1 MISIKELTKQTGVS
15 VRTMRYYDEINL
27 LPPAGKTEGGHRLYS
42 EKEIKKLQEIQ
53 FLKSLGFRLIEIKEM
68 LSDKNWDWEIG
79 LKNQLNYILQEKQ
92 RIIQIE
98 KTLKG
103 LLNTLKIENS
113 VDLTYIN
120 KLIQLYQSKNEQQN
134 IFRDKYFHQG
144 ERKLLN
150 KLPKMD
156 SDDPHSLEWIS
167 YLVDLK
173 KFKHKGANSPEIQQI
188 IHCMYEKAID
198 TFGEN
203 DDFFYKLWEIRKS
216 PEKSTKMGFYPI
228 EQDILNLIEEAW
240 DFYENKRN

>member
-1 MISIKELTKQTGVS
+1 
-15 VRTMRYYDEINL
+15 
-27 LPPAGKTEGGHRLYS
+27 
-42 EKEIKKLQEIQ
+42 
-53 FLKSLGFRLIEIKEM
+53 M

-134 IFRDKYFHQG
+134 IFRDIYFHLG
-144 ERKLLN
+144 EMKLLN

-156 SDDPHSLEWIS
+156 IDDLHSLQWIS
-167 YLVDLK
+167 YLVDL
-173 KFKHKGANSPEIQQI
+173 
-188 IHCMYEKAID
+188 
-198 TFGEN
+198 
-203 DDFFYKLWEIRKS
+203 
-216 PEKSTKMGFYPI
+216 
-228 EQDILNLIEEAW
+228 
-240 DFYENKRN
+240 

>member
-1 MISIKELTKQTGVS
+1 
-15 VRTMRYYDEINL
+15 
-27 LPPAGKTEGGHRLYS
+27 
-42 EKEIKKLQEIQ
+42 
-53 FLKSLGFRLIEIKEM
+53 M
-68 LSDKNWDWEIG
+68 LSHKNWEWEIE
-79 LKNQLNYILQEKQ
+79 LKNQLNYIMQEKQ

-144 ERKLLN
+144 ERKLLY
-150 KLPKMD
+150 KLPNMD

-173 KFKHKGANSPEIQQI
+173 
-188 IHCMYEKAID
+188 
-198 TFGEN
+198 
-203 DDFFYKLWEIRKS
+203 
-216 PEKSTKMGFYPI
+216 
-228 EQDILNLIEEAW
+228 
-240 DFYENKRN
+240 

>member
-42 EKEIKKLQEIQ
+42 EKELKKLQEIQ

-120 KLIQLYQSKNEQQN
+120 KLIQLYQSKNRSE
-134 IFRDKYFHQG
+134 
-144 ERKLLN
+144 ERRVGK
-150 KLPKMD
+150 
-156 SDDPHSLEWIS
+156 E
-167 YLVDLK
+167 
-173 KFKHKGANSPEIQQI
+173 
-188 IHCMYEKAID
+188 
-198 TFGEN
+198 
-203 DDFFYKLWEIRKS
+203 
-216 PEKSTKMGFYPI
+216 
-228 EQDILNLIEEAW
+228 
-240 DFYENKRN
+240 